1 MPAEQLA
8 SPCLTADPAMHRNAI
23 RDCEHQLKQL
33 EKGGP
38 FSQQVSLVL
47 LDCQGEFP
55 SLEIMAEK
63 FAMSPRTLIRK
74 LKAEDTR
81 YQQLLDD
88 VRSELAAWWLTETQL
103 PIERI
108 AEKLGY
114 QDTSNFSRTFRRW
127 FGMPPLAMRKEG
139 AL

>member
-1 MPAEQLA
+1 
-8 SPCLTADPAMHRNAI
+8 
-23 RDCEHQLKQL
+23 
-33 EKGGP
+33 
-38 FSQQVSLVL
+38 
-47 LDCQGEFP
+47 
-55 SLEIMAEK
+55 
-63 FAMSPRTLIRK
+63 
-74 LKAEDTR
+74 
-81 YQQLLDD
+81 

>member
-1 MPAEQLA
+1 MGRE
-8 SPCLTADPAMHRNAI
+8 T
-23 RDCEHQLKQL
+23 
-33 EKGGP
+33 
-38 FSQQVSLVL
+38 
-47 LDCQGEFP
+47 
-55 SLEIMAEK
+55 
-63 FAMSPRTLIRK
+63 SPRTLIRK